1 VPDVELLDKTE
12 IWVDGVT
19 LDGADLPAMARA
31 AARAIAVPEDRFF
44 VTDVRDQRIVFDVLV
59 PRVRLEQVA
68 GKQDALLAA
77 LAQLPGVALAPDAA
91 VHSWGVLGV
100 IGAPAGQVPEIL
112 ARASELE
119 HGLRR
124 YVAGRVAVVSTGAEL
139 LDGSVRDTNLEAA
152 TDVLGGA
159 GYEVASGGTLPDDER
174 TIAGRV
180 ARLAGDGYGLVIT
193 TGGVGA
199 EAKDRTIEAL
209 QLLDPDTATA
219 VLAHYPVGQG
229 RHVKDSVRIGVARV
243 GWGLAVALPGPTH
256 EVRAA
261 LPVLVAGLQKGAA
274 PVALAEAIA
283 IPLRAGL
290 REHP

>member
-19 LDGADLPAMARA
+19 LDGADLPALGRT
-31 AARAIAVPEDRFF
+31 AARVLSVPEDRFF
-44 VTDVRDQRIVFDVLV
+44 VTDVRDARVVFAVLV
-59 PRVRLEQVA
+59 PRVSLEDVA
-68 GKQDALLAA
+68 GKQNELLDA
-77 LAQLPGVALAPDAA
+77 LAQIAGVRLAPDAA

-112 ARASELE
+112 ARAGELE
-119 HGLRR
+119 DGLRQ

-139 LDGSVRDTNLEAA
+139 LDGRVRDTNVEAA
-152 TDVLGGA
+152 TELLGSA

-180 ARLAGDGYGLVIT
+180 ARLAGDGFGVVVT

-199 EAKDRTIEAL
+199 EDKDRTIEAL

-219 VLAHYPVGQG
+219 ATAHYQVGEG

-256 EVRAA
+256 EVRVA
-261 LPVLVAGLQKGAA
+261 LPVLIDGLRGGSTP
-274 PVALAEAIA
+274 PVLAEAIA
-283 IPLRAGL
+283 AALRAQL
-290 REHP
+290 RGHP